1 MKDML
6 SVIVPVYNAFDTI
19 ERCIDSLLSQ
29 KIDSYEIICIDDGS
43 TDQKTPA
50 LLDQIAKRYPDR
62 IQVFHTENS
71 GVWNARKYGI
81 SKANGNY
88 IGFCDCDD
96 SVHKDM
102 YKTMFDTA
110 LRTDADMTICG
121 YHRIDYETNKI
132 FSTEMV
138 GWKDILLPNE
148 DNLVEYTIINTALW
162 NKIYK
167 KSLLDKVIELDSPP
181 RMGEDMMFLLSIY
194 PYIQKIAFVD
204 KPFYNYYVHKGSTMT
219 SVTMDECNKMIS
231 SFSQVAKQMK
241 QQHFSK
247 EWQELVDIIA
257 FIHIG
262 ISLPVSVSNNKKL
275 SKAVQKLTNKELKA
289 NYGLWKHAD
298 LLKFRYLFRIDKRL
312 LKVKIMQ
319 LVYRSGLFQ
328 VFLRLYA
335 GMRNIL
341 KIDVK
346 W

>member
-1 MKDML
+1 MGDML
-6 SVIVPVYNAFDTI
+6 SVIVPVYNAVDTI

-29 KIDSYEIICIDDGS
+29 KIDSYEIICVDDGS

-50 LLDQIAKRYPDR
+50 LLDQIAKKNLNR
-62 IQVFHTENS
+62 IRVFHTENS

-81 SKANGNY
+81 SKAKGNY

-96 SVHKDM
+96 SVHEDM
-102 YKTMFDTA
+102 YKTMFDTI

-121 YHRIDYETNKI
+121 YHRIDNDTNKI

-138 GWKDILLPNE
+138 GWEDIILPNE
-148 DNLVEYTIINTALW
+148 NNLAVYSVINTALW

-167 KSLLDKVIELDSPP
+167 KSLMDKVIELDSPP

-194 PYIQKIAFVD
+194 PYIQKIAFVNE
-204 KPFYNYYVHKGSTMT
+204 PFYNYYVHKGSTMT

-231 SFSQVAKQMK
+231 SFSQVVKQMK
-241 QQHFSK
+241 QLHFSK

-262 ISLPVSVSNNKKL
+262 ISLPVSVSNNSKL
-275 SKAVQKLTNKELKA
+275 CKEVRKLTSVELKE
-289 NYGLWKHAD
+289 NYGLWKHAE
-298 LLKFRYLFRIDKRL
+298 LLRFRHLLRVDKRL

-319 LVYRSGLFQ
+319 LVYRSGMFQLFLKIY
-328 VFLRLYA
+328 V